1 MRLERKK
8 ELGISNTKSNGFQ
21 RNTEGDGT
29 RRDETLYDT
38 SQSLVFFRQC
48 SDLYQH
54 PTQHSQQS
62 LRHCGTIPIV
72 SYPRL
77 IPTYVSPSLKE
88 RILTPGRQNPC
99 IGEHCS
105 AVRAAVKRALQCGI
119 VGGYVLMG
127 PYIHARLRLSYPLVF
142 SVVLISPVASVG
154 FTNRSRSRCLRY
166 QTA

>member
-29 RRDETLYDT
+29 RRDETLYDA

-77 IPTYVSPSLKE
+77 IHSYLRLS
-88 RILTPGRQNPC
+88 ILEGTDIDSGQVECLYR
-99 IGEHCS
+99 G
-105 AVRAAVKRALQCGI
+105 ALQC
-119 VGGYVLMG
+119 
-127 PYIHARLRLSYPLVF
+127 R
-142 SVVLISPVASVG
+142 
-154 FTNRSRSRCLRY
+154 
-166 QTA
+166 